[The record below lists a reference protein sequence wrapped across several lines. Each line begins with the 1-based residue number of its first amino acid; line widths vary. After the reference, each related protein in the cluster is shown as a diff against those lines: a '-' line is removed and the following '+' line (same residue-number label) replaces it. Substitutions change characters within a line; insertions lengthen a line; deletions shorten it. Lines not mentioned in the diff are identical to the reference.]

1 MSFGLR
7 EELAALGLAG
17 PRDPIHDIEFEDV
30 LSGCRGSC
38 VLPTGYAWLERPAD
52 EDAGVE
58 EAALAALEDVIGG
71 DRRLA
76 ELAALPLRTPS
87 GFALYPRLTTAQ
99 MMIDAL
105 VPAPGTPQRWPALA
119 DDCAELG
126 AFVARLH
133 DRPLDTAHAAALAR
147 PDRQMARVRALVTR
161 GRGAPPAT
169 LPVERLQ
176 EDLLT
181 GFPRLAGALADWTA
195 APADHGQPVLMHG
208 SLGPSF
214 VIRNS
219 ATGEGLLHVIGW
231 LAAGVGPRARDV
243 GWFLGE
249 LLELAAAWQQVAPH
263 REAELRT
270 AAGALVRAYVE
281 TSARGGDAA
290 FFDALPRFAAAKIV
304 HHVWQTATYVAY
316 DPNAFVHMLS
326 AAELALEEDWLRAL
340 DRGAAAA

>member
-7 EELAALGLAG
+7 DELTAVGLAG
-17 PRDPIHDIEFEDV
+17 TRDPIHEIELEDV

-38 VLPTGYAWLERPAD
+38 VLPTGYVWLERPAD
-52 EDAGVE
+52 DDACVDEGV
-58 EAALAALEDVIGG
+58 LAALQDAIGG
-71 DRRLA
+71 DGRLS

-87 GFALYPRLTTAQ
+87 GFALYPRLTTAR

-105 VPAPGTPQRWPALA
+105 VPAPGTPRRWPTL
-119 DDCAELG
+119 DGDCAALG
-126 AFVARLH
+126 VFVARLH
-133 DRPLDTAHAAALAR
+133 DRPLDTAHALTLAR

-181 GFPRLAGALADWTA
+181 GFPRLASALADWTA
-195 APADHGQPVLMHG
+195 SPAVPHGPPVLVHG

-214 VIRNS
+214 VMRDS
-219 ATGEGLLHVIGW
+219 STGGGRLHVIGW
-231 LAAGVGPRARDV
+231 LTAGVGPRERDI

-249 LLELAAAWQQVAPH
+249 FLELAAAWRQVAPR
-263 REAELRT
+263 REAELRR
-270 AAGALVRAYVE
+270 AADTFVRAYVE
-281 TSARGGDAA
+281 TSGQGVRAA
-290 FFDALPRFAAAKIV
+290 FFDALPCFAAAKIV

-316 DPNAFVHMLS
+316 DPDAFEHMLS
-326 AAELALEEDWLRAL
+326 AAESALDEDWLRAL
-340 DRGAAAA
+340 DRGAAA